1 MKKIISLILALLL
14 LLAFS
19 GCGEETP
26 EMILED
32 RSESKTWESMPTFT
46 YGQLETE
53 QLTVVPWYDGRM
65 ESVSGNTWLE
75 TKDGYYEVFGS
86 WLYYADKENLDLWV
100 PVCNKPN
107 CNHTPSSWSY
117 DQVRCNAWVGGNSV
131 WIREGRIWFE
141 AGMDYYSELNPDPEN
156 IRGNAIYSK
165 ALDGTDTRMEFR
177 HDAMELSTMGGGHS
191 AAEVG
196 SRYLIHI
203 LETLDADGQEEL
215 SVLLLT
221 EQGAKIVY
229 QERGE
234 DIVDGREWS
243 PFYGDDACYIYA
255 ISPYLLRL
263 EGEELIPVDV
273 SAYEAN
279 GGYLSG
285 NFLRQFRPGDGYY
298 DVNLETGE
306 EVKLCDPQLESSVAR
321 VMLPNCVFEYNLNA
335 TDLDVNTP
343 RELEFFDG
351 TAWRS
356 VELPEVLRYMQF
368 AGNFNPVAIGSD
380 RIIFQMWEVGKE
392 SAGRFTYY
400 QMLLDQDTLT
410 LEICGSLSP

>member
-1 MKKIISLILALLL
+1 MKKMIYLLL
-14 LLAFS
+14 VLVMLLVAT

-75 TKDGYYEVFGS
+75 TKDGYYEVSGS

-177 HDAMELSTMGGGHS
+177 HDAMELSTMGGGS
-191 AAEVG
+191 SGYEQG
-196 SRYLIHI
+196 SRYSIVI
-203 LETLDADGQEEL
+203 LNTIGADGLENL
-215 SVLLLT
+215 SVLLMT
-221 EQGAKIVY
+221 AQGAKIVHE
-229 QERGE
+229 QKGE
-234 DIVDGREWS
+234 NLSVGHGWS
-243 PFYGDDACYIYA
+243 PFYGDDAFYIYA
-255 ISPYLLRL
+255 IGQDLLRL
-263 EGEELIPVDV
+263 EGEELIPMDV

-306 EVKLCDPQLESSVAR
+306 EVKLCDPQLESSTADIV
-321 VMLPNCVFEYNLNA
+321 LPNCIIEHNINA
-335 TDLDVNTP
+335 KDLDVNAP
-343 RELEFFDG
+343 REMRIFDG
-351 TAWRS
+351 TQWRT
-356 VELPEVLRYMQF
+356 VQLPEELQYQQIPGAFIFSRF
-368 AGNFNPVAIGSD
+368 GSD
-380 RIIFQMWEVGKE
+380 RIVFVA
-392 SAGRFTYY
+392 AGIGSY
-400 QMLLDQDTLT
+400 QIMLDRDELT
-410 LEICGSLSP
+410 MELQGSVSDS